1 MLYQFVSLPDGTEI
15 SCSEVRRNQLDKDV
29 VRIYI
34 EKWNDDSR
42 DFDYVEFYLPDFNIT
57 KGQGFSDKVIREHMK
72 HIRHLQDVVWE
83 CAREKDGM

>member
-15 SCSEVRRNQLDKDV
+15 SYSEVRRNQLDKDV

-57 KGQGFSDKVIREHMK
+57 KGQGCILSS
-72 HIRHLQDVVWE
+72 
-83 CAREKDGM
+83 